1 MLKVLCVGLMYA
13 VCILVIMFLS
23 EQVTFF
29 DKTQWCLLA
38 IMYWLTSISFDIYTH
53 KE

>member
-1 MLKVLCVGLMYA
+1 MLRALCVGLMCGA
-13 VCILVIMFLS
+13 CTLLIMFLS

-29 DKTQWCLLA
+29 DKTQWCLLV
-38 IMYWLTSISFDIYTH
+38 IMYWLISISFDIYTN

>member
-1 MLKVLCVGLMYA
+1 MLRVSCVGLMCV

-23 EQVTFF
+23 EYVAFF

-38 IMYWLTSISFDIYTH
+38 IMYWLISISFDIHTN

>member
-1 MLKVLCVGLMYA
+1 MLKVLLVTLMFA
-13 VCILVIMFLS
+13 VFMLAIRFLS

-38 IMYWLTSISFDIYTH
+38 IMYWLISISFDIYTN